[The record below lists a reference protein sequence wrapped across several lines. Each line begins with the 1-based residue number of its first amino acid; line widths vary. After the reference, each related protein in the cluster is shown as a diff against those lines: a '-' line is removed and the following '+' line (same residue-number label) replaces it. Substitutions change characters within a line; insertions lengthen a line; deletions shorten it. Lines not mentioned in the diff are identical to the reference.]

1 MITDADFLD
10 VVAIHKPQIA
20 LYGVFRVHRGEELHV
35 LAHLVVVLGFGGTEL
50 EIDHNPFVAIGHNA
64 VWAALL
70 HLAILDRE
78 NGALVE
84 ECPTF

>member
-35 LAHLVVVLGFGGTEL
+35 LAHLVVILGLGGTKL
-50 EIDHNPFVAIGHNA
+50 EVDHNPFLTISHHA
-64 VWAALL
+64 VRATLL
-70 HLAILDRE
+70 HLTIL
-78 NGALVE
+78 NGEDGAFVE